1 MSNCLVSICSMH
13 YSEESHLQQVVP
25 LSVASHSGLVRLHG
39 LGMGVE
45 LVTLLSCLW
54 RPLLDL
60 VVLSSD
66 QKSRVL
72 E

>member
-1 MSNCLVSICSMH
+1 MSNCLVSIFSMH

-25 LSVASHSGLVRLHG
+25 LPVAPHSGLVRLHG

-45 LVTLLSCLW
+45 LVGLLSCLW

-66 QKSRVL
+66 QKSWVL